1 MRASRGRASLNRL
14 AVITHSEAHAAIL
27 PPTQDNSR
35 ILRDK
40 RRRPMPD
47 IASVLKS
54 EIERLARK
62 QIRSEVQAIRKAS
75 AAHRSQIA
83 ALKRRVQALE
93 SALKRRPSASE
104 RQAHTDGTPTKATR
118 FSAKSLKSQRR
129 RLGLSAANV
138 GLLVGTTGQTIYN
151 WEAGLARPRAA
162 HLQAIASLR
171 KLGRKQAAAIV
182 AERR

>member
-1 MRASRGRASLNRL
+1 
-14 AVITHSEAHAAIL
+14 
-27 PPTQDNSR
+27 
-35 ILRDK
+35 
-40 RRRPMPD
+40 MPN

-83 ALKRRVQALE
+83 ALKRRVQSLE
-93 SALKRRPSASE
+93 AALKAMRRPSAPE
-104 RQAHTDGTPTKATR
+104 REAPTDRTPAIATR

-129 RLGLSAANV
+129 RLGLSAADL
-138 GLLVGTTGQTIYN
+138 GLLIGTTGQAIYN
-151 WEAGLARPRAA
+151 WEAGQARPRAA
-162 HLQAIASLR
+162 HLQAIAALR